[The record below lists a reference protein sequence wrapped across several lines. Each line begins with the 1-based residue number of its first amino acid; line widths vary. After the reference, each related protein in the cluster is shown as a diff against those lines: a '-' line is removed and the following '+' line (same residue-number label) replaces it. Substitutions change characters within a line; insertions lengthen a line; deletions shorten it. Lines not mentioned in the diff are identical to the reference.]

1 MSPKLSDA
9 LRGMADRA
17 PIGELEVSTH
27 GAARRV
33 RRHRTLR
40 MTANSLVGA
49 GAAAVVA
56 FAVIAPT
63 TGGLP
68 SAEDGAEMAAAPA
81 PNFDT
86 EGAGVEDARLAM
98 NTCGAPFSGAQSAPS
113 ATLSVIPPDGA
124 EIGGGGI
131 VPVNVNLAVTDFMTG
146 TTSSPSLLVVWNG
159 IVVGSSS
166 GPAVEAVE
174 VDMAA
179 GDAVTTP
186 VDLALVNCWDGEPLP
201 GGAYQLAAIQDVFT
215 GTVGEPVEPVVV
227 EPGPAT
233 DTPTEE
239 APEPADGNGTSG
251 ASSDTVMRFDTGYT
265 LVSEPLDYEIAGDVP
280 EDPFGKYLN
289 PPAPELP
296 DGYLTP
302 DVARELYQ
310 ASVRDGAW
318 DMAPGTQR
326 VVMTAD
332 ATAPDPYGTAWA
344 KSYFGCAWDGGA
356 SGTFPTRSADLDLI
370 DVTANLPSRINL
382 SYGWVVDGNPEVNLR
397 ATNTSGFT
405 LPALYEPNSALLLV
419 RDGRVVGE
427 AYLSNAARNGV
438 DYNAAP
444 PFYEPGS
451 SLGGTYLWR
460 EVSGCWNGNVQGEI
474 PPGTYTVVNAQYL
487 YLGNDA
493 VIMYGSDAGD
503 MGATLSAQIRV
514 DANGGTAEPAIAI
527 EPDVFPGVG
536 IPAPDATYAPDYV
549 ELQVWTSLGTVTITN

>member
-63 TGGLP
+63 TGTLP
-68 SAEDGAEMAAAPA
+68 AGEGADMAAAPEEA
-81 PNFDT
+81 SDGGFAAADT
-86 EGAGVEDARLAM
+86 RLAM
-98 NTCGAPFSGAQSAPS
+98 NMCGSPFSGAQPDQP
-113 ATLSVIPPDGA
+113 ATLTVVPPDGV
-124 EIGGGGI
+124 EIGENRT
-131 VPVNVNLAVTDFMTG
+131 VPMEVVLTASAPVTGM
-146 TTSSPSLLVVWNG
+146 TSSPTVLVLWDG
-159 IVVGSSS
+159 IVVGSAH
-166 GPAVEAVE
+166 GPALEATDVSL
-174 VDMAA
+174 AA
-179 GDAVTTP
+179 GDVVTTT
-186 VDLALVNCWDGEPLP
+186 VDVLLVNCWDGAELP
-201 GGAYQLAAIQDVFT
+201 GGTYQLAAMQEIFT
-215 GTVGEPVEPVVV
+215 ATVEEPVSVDETPPAVVDPPI
-227 EPGPAT
+227 EG
-233 DTPTEE
+233 D
-239 APEPADGNGTSG
+239 GTSG
-251 ASSDTVMRFDTGYT
+251 DPGNTSSGSADAAVTFDAGYT
-265 LVSEPLDYEIAGDVP
+265 LVSEPLDFQNAGEVV
-280 EDPFGKYLN
+280 EDPFGQYLN

-296 DGYLTP
+296 DGYLSP
-302 DVARELYQ
+302 DIARELYEVN
-310 ASVRDGAW
+310 VRDGAW

-326 VVMTAD
+326 VVMTSD
-332 ATAPDPYGTAWA
+332 AATPDPTGTAWA
-344 KSYFGCAWDGGA
+344 RSYFGCAWDGGA

-397 ATNTSGFT
+397 TTNTSGFT
-405 LPALYEPNSALLLV
+405 LPAMYEPNSALLLV

-527 EPDVFPGVG
+527 EPDIFPGVG